1 MKRLFLVLVGF
12 GIVLVGFGIAIAPSA
27 ALTAVPSGSTR
38 LEAPKAVKILIR
50 HQARGCHTWSVDGS
64 AFRAAQSLRLAPG
77 GTITIANND
86 VMPQQL
92 VKKSGPAVRY
102 LGNPAMNHMGASVK
116 VTVPK
121 AGVYVFTTKA
131 GEDYPAF
138 KTSTTVGEDNVLT
151 LKVTV
156 A

>member
-1 MKRLFLVLVGF
+1 MKRLFLVLVG
-12 GIVLVGFGIAIAPSA
+12 LGIAIAPSA

-38 LEAPKAVKILIR
+38 SEAPKAAKILIR

-77 GTITIANND
+77 GTITIVNND

-92 VKKSGPAVRY
+92 FKKSGPAVRY
-102 LGNPAMNHMGASVK
+102 LGNPAMNHMSASVN
-116 VTVPK
+116 VVFPK
-121 AGVYVFTTKA
+121 AGVYVFATKA

-138 KTSTTVGEDNVLT
+138 KSLKTIGEDNVLT